1 MAARITVQSTIPDA
15 RAKSYLKILKDIFPL
30 MRLNSV
36 AVTLAY
42 TIDARLSKKE
52 CELVAQKLTN
62 PLVEEYST
70 ERVLAPAS
78 YAYAIEIG
86 FLPGVTDNVGH
97 TAKQTAED
105 CLARKFKDGETAYS
119 SVFIFLIGELALK
132 EVESAARELHNPLIE
147 KATIYSDGA
156 DFKIIVPRVTLREH
170 TSVDEV
176 DLNTDY
182 EELARIGKE
191 GIANAS
197 GTRRGPLSLS
207 VKQLKVIRDYFS
219 SGGKRLGRNPTD
231 VELESLA
238 QTWSEHCKHT
248 IFADPL
254 DEVSEGIYRR
264 YIKGATQKIR
274 KQKGK
279 RDFCVSVFTDN
290 SGAIAFDDDY
300 LVTHKVETHNSPSA
314 LDPFGGSVTAIV
326 GVNRDTLGFGLGA
339 KPIANVYGFCVADP
353 NDKTRLFRDKDKT
366 QELLPTRRILEGV
379 VHGINAGGN
388 QSGIPTPLGFVA
400 VDPSYRGKP
409 LVYGGTIGLI
419 PRKLHGKKLYEKRA
433 KAGDYIVMVGG
444 RVGADGKIGRA

>member
-1 MAARITVQSTIPDA
+1 MAERITVQSTIPDA
-15 RAKSYLKILKDIFPL
+15 RAKSYLKTLKSILPTL
-30 MRLNSV
+30 RLNDA
-36 AVTLAY
+36 AVTVAY
-42 TIDARLSKKE
+42 TIGAPLTKQE
-52 CELVAQKLTN
+52 CESVAKHLTN
-62 PLVEEYST
+62 PLTEAYST
-70 ERVLAPAS
+70 VRVLAPES

-86 FLPGVTDNVGH
+86 YLPGVTDNVGH

-105 CLARKFKDGETAYS
+105 CLGRTFKDGEAVYS
-119 SVFIFLIGELALK
+119 SVFIFLIGEVTK
-132 EVESAARELHNPLIE
+132 EEAESAARELHNPLIE
-147 KATIYSDGA
+147 RATIYPAGA
-156 DFKIIVPRVTLREH
+156 DFKIVVPRVLLHEH
-170 TSVDEV
+170 IAVDEV
-176 DLNTDY
+176 NLDTD
-182 EELARIGKE
+182 EAELSRIGRE
-191 GIANAS
+191 GIANAD

-219 SGGKRLGRNPTD
+219 SGGGSASGGQKLGRNPTD
-231 VELESLA
+231 VELEALA

-254 DEVSEGIYRR
+254 DEVREGIYRR

-279 RDFCVSVFTDN
+279 KDFCVSVFTDN

-353 NDKTRLFRDKDKT
+353 NDATNLYRDQAKK
-366 QELLPTRRILEGV
+366 QELLPARRILEGV

-400 VDPSYRGKP
+400 VDQSYRGKP
-409 LVYGGTIGLI
+409 LVYGGTVGLI

-433 KAGDYIVMVGG
+433 KAGDYIVM
-444 RVGADGKIGRA
+444 